1 MELSEFEI
9 FTINSS
15 LEEFFKNN
23 YKGLSSFA
31 IDHLKNKAI
40 KEFPSELEAI
50 EFRDDSITIDQFFRE
65 YSNTS
70 YFRTLIKEWC
80 DFETIKNV
88 EFLTAIESCKHLLIE
103 RKSIIPQKEF
113 WPDFYYGWFLEKLE
127 IDPSIVSIYELK
139 KLKKNTPTDII
150 DWLSEF
156 SEFGSEKVWTSGKIK
171 IIAHHLKVL
180 QLVGVLDLIDEIFSD
195 KYYEHTKT
203 SRGIDK
209 ASFLALIMG
218 IPDMQEEVRQR
229 LKNNHELE
237 SGPSLKTAKKIF
249 MEHGVLKFFESK
261 EKKIIE

>member
-9 FTINSS
+9 FMINSS

-50 EFRDDSITIDQFFRE
+50 EFRDESITIDQFFRE

-103 RKSIIPQKEF
+103 RKSIVPQKEF
-113 WPDFYYGWFLEKLE
+113 WSDFYYSWFLKKQEM
-127 IDPSIVSIYELK
+127 DPSKVSVHELQ
-139 KLKKNTPTDII
+139 KLNKNTPSDII
-150 DWLSEF
+150 DWISEF
-156 SEFGSEKVWTSGKIK
+156 SAIGGESVWTSGKIK

-180 QLVGVLDLIDEIFSD
+180 QIVGALDLIDEMFSNKHYD
-195 KYYEHTKT
+195 EKKT
-203 SRGIDK
+203 RRETDK
-209 ASFLALIMG
+209 ASFIALIMG
-218 IPDMQEEVRQR
+218 IPEQQEEVRQR
-229 LKNNHELE
+229 LKRMHELE
-237 SGPSLKTAKKIF
+237 TGPSLKTAKKIF
-249 MEHGVLKFFESK
+249 TEHGLLKFFELK
-261 EKKIIE
+261 EKKII